1 MMKSMGQLRSVLPK
15 VLSYVEEARGIYAMR
30 QAAGDEASAEVISF
44 LLLEK
49 MGDWSP
55 VVNGIAVFDDE
66 TRAAGARFIAGL
78 VVGLESAASSVRE
91 AS

>member
-1 MMKSMGQLRSVLPK
+1 MMKGMGQLRSVLPK
-15 VLSYVEEARGIYAMR
+15 VMGYFEEARSIYAMR
-30 QAAGDEASAEVISF
+30 QQAGDEASAEIISF

-55 VVNGIAVFDDE
+55 AVNGVAVFDDE

-78 VVGLESAASSVRE
+78 VVGLDSAASSERR